1 MPFEVT
7 PFMPYLT
14 RYQKPGASVTVDAT
28 KADVAKQQEQQPQ
41 QQQQ

>member
-7 PFMPYLT
+7 PFMPFLT
-14 RYQKPGASVTVDAT
+14 RYQKPAAGVAIDAA
-28 KADVAKQQEQQPQ
+28 KADVAKKDPQVQ

>member
-14 RYQKPGASVTVDAT
+14 RYQKPSVGVSADAA
-28 KADVAKQQEQQPQ
+28 KADVAKQQDQQSQ